1 MLIMVFTA
9 IASLLNTLYKRL
21 RALLLIQW
29 RATEKFEPPA
39 GLEPAIPGLGGR
51 CLIHWATEAI
61 ANIRVVL
68 VKSLVRLRF

>member
-1 MLIMVFTA
+1 MLYQTGIHCIVYE
-9 IASLLNTLYKRL
+9 NC
-21 RALLLIQW
+21 
-29 RATEKFEPPA
+29 EPPA